1 MFYAHDFQ
9 AFVTK
14 PIDVVEMDSVLRKWV
29 YDPKREAAHAA
40 DAPVVVEE
48 EESDIEIEIP
58 GVDSKK
64 ALGLYAGDT
73 GIYIPLLRSYI
84 ANTPTTLEKLK
95 NVTEENLSA
104 YVISVHGLKG
114 TSAGIGAEEVRA
126 QALELENL
134 SRAGD
139 LQAVWAKNDKL
150 IADAQVI
157 VANVKAW
164 LDKNDV
170 QQEKPRLKAPDK
182 DLLIKLR
189 EGCENYDM
197 DSIEEA
203 MKELESNDYDEDA
216 DLITWIREKIDI
228 SKMGEVVK
236 RLAGI

>member
-1 MFYAHDFQ
+1 
-9 AFVTK
+9 
-14 PIDVVEMDSVLRKWV
+14 
-29 YDPKREAAHAA
+29 
-40 DAPVVVEE
+40 VVEE
-48 EESDIEIEIP
+48 EENDIEIEIP

-64 ALGLYAGDT
+64 ALALYAGDT

-84 ANTPTTLEKLK
+84 TNTPATLEKLK
-95 NVTEENLSA
+95 NVTEENLPS

-114 TSAGIGAEEVRA
+114 TSAGIGAEDVRA
-126 QALELENL
+126 QALELENM

-139 LQAVWAKNDKL
+139 LQGVWAKNDKL

-170 QQEKPRLKAPDK
+170 QKEKPRLKAPDK
-182 DLLIKLR
+182 NLLIKLR

-203 MKELESNDYDEDA
+203 LNELESNDYDEDA
-216 DLITWIREKIDI
+216 DLVKWIREKIDI
-228 SKMGEVVK
+228 SKMGDVAQ
-236 RLAGI
+236 RLADVK